1 MTSVWPPRLFDE
13 TLDLPVVT
21 DKLSRHDARRIHGEM
36 TSCTSAPFWP
46 SARPARPSTW
56 PLAGP
61 EIMNLGEP
69 VRALPEPIP
78 ARDVVDNHSYA
89 PPPPGPAPTTEHER
103 IEAERRAEEM
113 AMIAQLNYDPEDPEA
128 PAPECQDGRTFR
140 RERSFAAE
148 TGLMSG
154 RAA

>member
-78 ARDVVDNHSYA
+78 ARDVVDHHA
-89 PPPPGPAPTTEHER
+89 QVHAFDGDVL
-103 IEAERRAEEM
+103 EAERRAEEM

-128 PAPECQDGRTFR
+128 PAPEFQD
-140 RERSFAAE
+140 
-148 TGLMSG
+148 
-154 RAA
+154 